1 MCVAIPMRVEALQG
15 GAARCARAAEAG
27 TGAGVLV
34 DISLLEAPEALQPG
48 DWVLVF
54 RDEALRVVSREEAM
68 EVENALRATAAVMA
82 GDASEETFRAGFA
95 DLIDREPPLP
105 PHLQRLA
112 AENSQKE

>member
-34 DISLLEAPEALQPG
+34 DISLLEALQPG

-82 GDASEETFRAGFA
+82 GDASEETIRAGFA

>member
-27 TGAGVLV
+27 TGAGELV

-68 EVENALRATAAVMA
+68 EVENALRATAAVIA
-82 GDASEETFRAGFA
+82 GDASEETIRAGSA
-95 DLIDREPPLP
+95 DPIDREPPLP

>member
-54 RDEALRVVSREEAM
+54 RDVSREEAM

-82 GDASEETFRAGFA
+82 GDASEETIRAGFA